1 MLGKL
6 LGAKYL
12 KTIGHILD
20 YIRYFAASWECRAQP
35 DWAYEFPDWTGQDSQ
50 ICWTGL
56 NLDFYFLNILTAKQ
70 EISVFIR

>member
-20 YIRYFAASWECRAQP
+20 YIRYFAASWECVWDGPSNNCEALE
-35 DWAYEFPDWTGQDSQ
+35 A
-50 ICWTGL
+50 
-56 NLDFYFLNILTAKQ
+56 
-70 EISVFIR
+70 